1 MIAMLLMGQDLS
13 LKPQYN
19 IPVGQ
24 FLVITPDTKGS
35 DVKYV
40 PLTDGLQFLDSSL
53 LKDKKTLVL
62 SASKAGSY
70 KLLAYTAIDNKP
82 SDPVF
87 TTIKVGDNPKPNN
100 ELEQIINAVY
110 GADNDS
116 NKSKS
121 KDKLLQGFRLVLT
134 DIDNLNT
141 VGDLN
146 QSIRDKVSSKLVQG
160 ECQSLRDVLRDE
172 LSNKFGINPEVIL
185 DKVEAKKVIGSI
197 VDILGRL

>member
-19 IPVGQ
+19 VPVGQ

>member
-134 DIDNLNT
+134 DIDNLNK

>member
-1 MIAMLLMGQDLS
+1 MLLMGQDLS

-134 DIDNLNT
+134 DIDNLNK